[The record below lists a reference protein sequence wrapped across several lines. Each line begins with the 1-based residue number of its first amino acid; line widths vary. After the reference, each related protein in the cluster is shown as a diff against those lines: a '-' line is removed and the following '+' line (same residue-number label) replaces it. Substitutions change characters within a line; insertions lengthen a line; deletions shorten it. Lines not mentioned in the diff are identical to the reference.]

1 MPGDTPTF
9 EELVNAA
16 ATEDEVLDLV
26 AVNFPA
32 WKNTAFLGWYSNWYR
47 ALLPE
52 DGFSHF
58 ALLKLTAINMFY
70 QGAEEPAPSAGISW
84 EEWDAMTPQQQAAF
98 TWEGGQPPVLE
109 VWDDL
114 PFENNGLDWAEWIG
128 MTDRQRAFYVYKG
141 GSAPSWV
148 NQPDPAYNITQ
159 EFWDS
164 RTPEEQQALLD
175 AGFSA
180 PAGAPDAVAP
190 TQSTGFDG
198 LWDLLTEEQILNLL
212 ASGNVTG
219 GLWQRLTPEQ
229 RADFIAN
236 YPINLTYFLWGLLT
250 EEERAIV
257 VARGLYPPEH
267 ADGDDNI
274 DLEAIWDALTD
285 DQKGDLLA
293 SESLNVTS
301 AFWDLLTD
309 DQKQQLLDAG
319 YGDPTPT
326 DPEEVVAFAAT
337 WPLLSPEA
345 QQAHIDATPTMTPE
359 LWGLMSPDQRAAYL
373 ADADIVNITY
383 EWWSLLSP
391 DEQAVLEGRGFVA
404 PEAPP
409 ETPPEPVVY
418 VSVEDWDALSDEE
431 KDAILA
437 EGNPVWESLSEEE
450 QAEVLENGTLGL
462 TSEFWESLSPEQ
474 QQTLLERGYTAPSD
488 PVEPAPESVN
498 ITQEFW
504 DSLSEEEQQDL
515 LDAGF
520 SAPDDAEPAP
530 ESVNITQEFWDGL
543 SEEEQQEYLDQGFS
557 APADAPEPVEEPVDD
572 SEPEEEVPTPAQEY
586 WDSLDEEEQQD
597 LRSQG
602 LGFIDPESGESV
614 NITQEFWDSLTEEQ
628 KEALIEAGF
637 SPPTPPP
644 EQPQA
649 LNITQEYWDSLSEE
663 EQQELI
669 EQGFVPP
676 SAGPTAVEETVNV
689 IAARAA
695 APKGEPLGPEKKM
708 RHQPAE
714 VFGQLSSDG
723 NIKTEYLPQPGVPV
737 HGEKKSLNHYSPF
750 TINIE
755 MPDEIEPLLTWSAG
769 DGDKRYKGTRGLVE
783 SIGPGQTSTQIDAKV
798 SSYKSFASTKRY
810 AQALRPYNP
819 ALFTVNQYA
828 DIFEQILDISR
839 TPPLILLINP
849 TDMTV
854 NYNQLL
860 NYSERTR
867 HGYVYQAWGEENVQ
881 LNFSG
886 RIGAFYAGEAKRPFA
901 FGDFT
906 KTENPTGNQEASRK
920 YSASYQNLMNL
931 QAIYFNNGYIR
942 DRANSSHMRPSLAHH
957 MIGHVCI
964 RYDGKAYHGHF
975 DKFQYSFDDT
985 KNRGGLQFSF
995 DFTAFRIE
1003 DFYEAKTQLKPLDKP
1018 DMGGWAGAVSSPTPR
1033 PETWGDGAGNTMWG
1047 EDSTLSVDIEDLLG
1061 WDKDARNAAWWELF
1075 KPDTTDNPG
1084 HRGIISQYQ
1093 DRPESPGNWE
1103 PEDETQEY
1111 ADPEGPSEGGG
1122 TTGSSGGGSDGTG
1135 DGTEPIPNPPTDPS
1149 LPSDVDDPAAT
1160 EEDGPG

>member
-1 MPGDTPTF
+1 M
-9 EELVNAA
+9 
-16 ATEDEVLDLV
+16 
-26 AVNFPA
+26 
-32 WKNTAFLGWYSNWYR
+32 
-47 ALLPE
+47 
-52 DGFSHF
+52 
-58 ALLKLTAINMFY
+58 
-70 QGAEEPAPSAGISW
+70 
-84 EEWDAMTPQQQAAF
+84 
-98 TWEGGQPPVLE
+98 GQPARPGLQHHSGVLGQS
-109 VWDDL
+109 DARGAAG
-114 PFENNGLDWAEWIG
+114 PIG
-128 MTDRQRAFYVYKG
+128 R
-141 GSAPSWV
+141 WV
-148 NQPDPAYNITQ
+148 LST
-159 EFWDS
+159 
-164 RTPEEQQALLD
+164 
-175 AGFSA
+175 

-212 ASGNVTG
+212 ASGNVTW

-236 YPINLTYFLWGLLT
+236 YPINLTYFLWGILT

-359 LWGLMSPDQRAAYL
+359 LWDLMSPDQRAAYL
-373 ADADIVNITY
+373 ADADIANITY

-391 DEQAVLEGRGFVA
+391 DEQAVLEGRGFIA

-450 QAEVLENGTLGL
+450 QAEVLENGNLGL

-504 DSLSEEEQQDL
+504 D
-515 LDAGF
+515 
-520 SAPDDAEPAP
+520 
-530 ESVNITQEFWDGL
+530 GL
-543 SEEEQQEYLDQGFS
+543 SEEEQEELVEQGFS
-557 APADAPEPVEEPVDD
+557 APANAPEPVEEPVDD

-597 LRSQG
+597 LREQG

-637 SPPTPPP
+637 SPPTQPP

-663 EQQELI
+663 ERQRLI

-695 APKGEPLGPEKKM
+695 EPKGEPLGPEKKM

-723 NIKTEYLPQPGVPV
+723 HIKTEYLPQPGVPV

-750 TINIE
+750 TINVE
-755 MPDEIEPLLTWSAG
+755 LPDEIR
-769 DGDKRYKGTRGLVE
+769 DGVVFRDHTGE
-783 SIGPGQTSTQIDAKV
+783 
-798 SSYKSFASTKRY
+798 SSYK
-810 AQALRPYNP
+810 
-819 ALFTVNQYA
+819 
-828 DIFEQILDISR
+828 
-839 TPPLILLINP
+839 
-849 TDMTV
+849 
-854 NYNQLL
+854 
-860 NYSERTR
+860 
-867 HGYVYQAWGEENVQ
+867 GYE
-881 LNFSG
+881 
-886 RIGAFYAGEAKRPFA
+886 
-901 FGDFT
+901 
-906 KTENPTGNQEASRK
+906 
-920 YSASYQNLMNL
+920 
-931 QAIYFNNGYIR
+931 
-942 DRANSSHMRPSLAHH
+942 
-957 MIGHVCI
+957 
-964 RYDGKAYHGHF
+964 
-975 DKFQYSFDDT
+975 
-985 KNRGGLQFSF
+985 
-995 DFTAFRIE
+995 
-1003 DFYEAKTQLKPLDKP
+1003 
-1018 DMGGWAGAVSSPTPR
+1018 
-1033 PETWGDGAGNTMWG
+1033 GAGG
-1047 EDSTLSVDIEDLLG
+1047 V
-1061 WDKDARNAAWWELF
+1061 
-1075 KPDTTDNPG
+1075 
-1084 HRGIISQYQ
+1084 HRAG
-1093 DRPESPGNWE
+1093 
-1103 PEDETQEY
+1103 
-1111 ADPEGPSEGGG
+1111 
-1122 TTGSSGGGSDGTG
+1122 
-1135 DGTEPIPNPPTDPS
+1135 
-1149 LPSDVDDPAAT
+1149 
-1160 EEDGPG
+1160 